1 MKWQAQGEYLVISN
15 TIPAYKVC
23 KVFIGAEA
31 EYRPSFSGEF
41 ISLFVP
47 TFDEAKAICERH
59 HQITGEAQ
67 EAA

>member
-1 MKWQAQGEYLVISN
+1 MKWKNEGDYLVVSN
-15 TIPAYKVC
+15 TIPAYKIA
-23 KVFIGAEA
+23 KVFIADQA

-47 TFDEAKAICERH
+47 TFKEAKTICERH
-59 HQITGEAQ
+59 HQIMGEAQ